1 MLTLKIILIM
11 KTTTH
16 MATNIPIQVIWN
28 SLKSN
33 KTYGLVKQLYN
44 SNLSAN
50 IYAIYKYPEN
60 LHGISVSFN
69 RNIKLDIS
77 SFSGLKELDIS
88 IINDASLPQNQML
101 CIQLI
106 DSGNLFVFATLC
118 EDLISSIGNISDEK
132 ILVRSILCQLEKWR
146 NLFEC
151 SKKKELSESEQLGLF
166 GELTFLQY
174 MLQVLPTRQLDVLHT
189 WMGVEKSN
197 KDFQGNEWAVEV
209 KSSIGRKNKV
219 TINGETQLDSNIF
232 KHLILCHYSIERNNA
247 NGLTLPQLIDAI
259 ENLLKYDQM
268 ILNYFRARLM
278 LAEYMPE
285 DRTKYELRH
294 YNIKKRDLYSVTSDF
309 PRIVQDDLRKGVH
322 DVTYTIMLDVCG
334 SFLISENKLL
344 QIIKQL

>member
-1 MLTLKIILIM
+1 
-11 KTTTH
+11 
-16 MATNIPIQVIWN
+16 
-28 SLKSN
+28 
-33 KTYGLVKQLYN
+33 
-44 SNLSAN
+44 
-50 IYAIYKYPEN
+50 
-60 LHGISVSFN
+60 
-69 RNIKLDIS
+69 
-77 SFSGLKELDIS
+77 
-88 IINDASLPQNQML
+88 
-101 CIQLI
+101 
-106 DSGNLFVFATLC
+106 
-118 EDLISSIGNISDEK
+118 
-132 ILVRSILCQLEKWR
+132 
-146 NLFEC
+146 
-151 SKKKELSESEQLGLF
+151 
-166 GELTFLQY
+166 
-174 MLQVLPTRQLDVLHT
+174 
-189 WMGVEKSN
+189 MGVEKSN

-219 TINGETQLDSNIF
+219 TINGETQLDSTIF

-278 LAEYMPE
+278 LAGYMPE

>member
-1 MLTLKIILIM
+1 M
-11 KTTTH
+11 
-16 MATNIPIQVIWN
+16 
-28 SLKSN
+28 
-33 KTYGLVKQLYN
+33 
-44 SNLSAN
+44 
-50 IYAIYKYPEN
+50 
-60 LHGISVSFN
+60 SFN

-151 SKKKELSESEQLGLF
+151 SRKKELSESEQ
-166 GELTFLQY
+166 
-174 MLQVLPTRQLDVLHT
+174 LPTRQLDVLHT

-232 KHLILCHYSIERNNA
+232 KHLILCHYSIERNNV

-278 LAEYMPE
+278 LAGYMPE
-285 DRTKYELRH
+285 EL
-294 YNIKKRDLYSVTSDF
+294 NT
-309 PRIVQDDLRKGVH
+309 
-322 DVTYTIMLDVCG
+322 
-334 SFLISENKLL
+334 N
-344 QIIKQL
+344 

>member
-1 MLTLKIILIM
+1 MCHLI
-11 KTTTH
+11 
-16 MATNIPIQVIWN
+16 
-28 SLKSN
+28 SYL
-33 KTYGLVKQLYN
+33 
-44 SNLSAN
+44 
-50 IYAIYKYPEN
+50 
-60 LHGISVSFN
+60 
-69 RNIKLDIS
+69 KLDIS

-151 SKKKELSESEQLGLF
+151 SRKKELSESEQLGLF

-278 LAEYMPE
+278 LAGYMPE